1 MASTSL
7 TATGTSPL
15 RDGLFRN
22 GYVIVPNVIDSG
34 DVIQPIVD
42 EYASVLDGLARDLVA
57 EGWISSSYGDLAF
70 EARLIQIAK
79 ESGSTHTQHFDISLP
94 QSNIRADTPIHLGDA
109 VFSLLINPDVLDVVE
124 QILGPEV
131 SVNPVQHV
139 RLKLPE
145 HALGD
150 NSDPM
155 MGKSP
160 WHQDGA
166 VVLQEA
172 DETEILT
179 VWIPLGEANE
189 ENGCMRVIPTDR
201 TAELVNHC
209 PSPVKGAH
217 IPDARVDPSAA
228 VTLPMTAGS
237 LLLLH
242 TRTVHDSLP
251 NQTADRLRVSLDLRY
266 QPTGQPSG
274 REQFPS
280 FVVRSQL
287 YPDRVTTDPAEW
299 RNGWLDA
306 RSRLAKEGIPPFNRW
321 DPTSPLC
328 A

>member
-1 MASTSL
+1 VTVTVTS
-7 TATGTSPL
+7 SL
-15 RDGLFRN
+15 RDELFRQ
-22 GYVIVPNVIDSG
+22 GYVVVPDAIDPRQ
-34 DVIQPIVD
+34 ILQPVLE
-42 EYASVLDGLARDLVA
+42 EYARVLDGLARDLLA
-57 EGWISSSYGDLAF
+57 SGKIRSSYDDLPF
-70 EARLIQIAK
+70 ETRLIQIAK
-79 ESGSTHTQHFDISLP
+79 ESGSTHTQHFDITLP
-94 QSNIRADTPIHLGDA
+94 QNNIRPDTPIHLGEA
-109 VFSLLINPDVLDVVE
+109 VFRLLTCPSVLDVVE
-124 QILGPEV
+124 QILGPEI

-139 RLKLPE
+139 RLKLPA
-145 HALGD
+145 HALGE
-150 NSDPM
+150 NPDPM

-166 VVLQEA
+166 VVLEEA

-201 TAELVNHC
+201 KAELANHC

-217 IPDARVDPSAA
+217 IPDEQVDPSAG
-228 VTLPMTAGS
+228 VTLPMSAGS

-251 NQTADRLRVSLDLRY
+251 NRTADRLRVSLDLRY

-280 FVVRSQL
+280 FVVRSQKH
-287 YPDRVTTDPAEW
+287 PERVTTEPAQW
-299 RNGWLDA
+299 KNGWLEA
-306 RSRLAKEGIPPFNRW
+306 RTRLAKDEVPPFNRW
-321 DPTSPLC
+321 DPNSPLC

>member
-1 MASTSL
+1 MTVTVA
-7 TATGTSPL
+7 SPL
-15 RDGLFRN
+15 RDELFRN
-22 GYVIVPNVIDSG
+22 GYVVVPDVIDPTK
-34 DVIQPIVD
+34 VLQPVLE
-42 EYASVLDGLARDLVA
+42 EYAGVLDRLATDLVA
-57 EGWISSSYGDLAF
+57 QGQISSTYADLPF

-79 ESGSTHTQHFDISLP
+79 ESGSTHTQHFDITLP
-94 QSNIRADTPIHLGDA
+94 QNNIRADTPIHLGDA
-109 VFSLLINPDVLDVVE
+109 VFKLLTCPSVLDVVE
-124 QILGPEV
+124 QILGPEI

-139 RLKLPE
+139 RLKLPA
-145 HALGD
+145 HALGE
-150 NSDPM
+150 NPDPM

-166 VVLQEA
+166 VVLEEA

-179 VWIPLGEANE
+179 VWIPLSEANE

-201 TAELVNHC
+201 SAELANHC

-217 IPDARVDPSAA
+217 IPDEQVDQAA
-228 VTLPMTAGS
+228 GRTLPMSAGS

-251 NQTADRLRVSLDLRY
+251 NRTADRLRVSLDLRY

-280 FVVRSQL
+280 FVVRSQAH
-287 YPDRVTTDPAEW
+287 PERVTTEPTEW
-299 RNGWLDA
+299 RDGWLEA
-306 RSRLAKEGIPPFNRW
+306 RSRLAQDDVPAFNRW
-321 DPTSPLC
+321 DPNSPLC

>member
-1 MASTSL
+1 MTVTVA
-7 TATGTSPL
+7 SPL
-15 RDGLFRN
+15 RDELFRN
-22 GYVIVPNVIDSG
+22 GYVVVPDVIDPTT
-34 DVIQPIVD
+34 VIKPVLE
-42 EYASVLDGLARDLVA
+42 EYARVLDELAADLA
-57 EGWISSSYGDLAF
+57 AQGQISSTYAHLPF

-79 ESGSTHTQHFDISLP
+79 ESGSTHTQHFDVTLP
-94 QSNIRADTPIHLGDA
+94 QNNIRADTPIHLGDA
-109 VFSLLINPDVLDVVE
+109 VFKLLTCPSVLDIVE
-124 QILGPEV
+124 QILGPEI

-139 RLKLPE
+139 RLKLPA

-150 NSDPM
+150 DPDPM

-166 VVLQEA
+166 VVLEEA

-201 TAELVNHC
+201 SAELANHC

-217 IPDARVDPSAA
+217 IPDAQVDQAA
-228 VTLPMTAGS
+228 GVTLPMSAGS
-237 LLLLH
+237 ILLLH

-251 NQTADRLRVSLDLRY
+251 NRTADRLRVSLDLRY

-280 FVVRSQL
+280 FVVRSET
-287 YPDRVTTDPAEW
+287 YPERVTTEPTDW
-299 RNGWLDA
+299 RNGWLEA
-306 RSRLAKEGIPPFNRW
+306 RSRLAQDEVPTFNRW
-321 DPTSPLC
+321 DPNSPLC

>member
-1 MASTSL
+1 MTTTVA
-7 TATGTSPL
+7 SPL
-15 RDGLFRN
+15 REDLFRS
-22 GYVIVPNVIDSG
+22 GYVVVPDVIDPG
-34 DVIQPIVD
+34 GVLRPVLD
-42 EYASVLDGLARDLVA
+42 EYAEVLDGLARDLA
-57 EGWISSSYGDLAF
+57 AAGSISSSYEDLPF

-79 ESGSTHTQHFDISLP
+79 ESGSTHTQHFDITLP
-94 QSNIRADTPIHLGDA
+94 QKNIRADTPIHLGDA
-109 VFSLLINPDVLDVVE
+109 VFRLLTNPNVLDVVE
-124 QILGPEV
+124 QILGPEI
-131 SVNPVQHV
+131 SINPVQHV
-139 RLKLPE
+139 RLKLPA

-150 NSDPM
+150 NPDPM

-166 VVLQEA
+166 VVLEEA

-201 TAELVNHC
+201 TAELANHC

-217 IPDARVDPSAA
+217 IPDDRVDPAA
-228 VTLPMTAGS
+228 GVTLPMMAGS

-251 NQTADRLRVSLDLRY
+251 NRTADRLRVSLDLRY

-280 FVVRSQL
+280 FVVRSEL
-287 YPDRVTTDPAEW
+287 HPERVTTDPAEW
-299 RNGWLDA
+299 RNGWLEA
-306 RSRLAKEGIPPFNRW
+306 RSRLAKDEVPLFNRW
-321 DPTSPLC
+321 DPNSPLC

>member
-1 MASTSL
+1 MTVTVSS
-7 TATGTSPL
+7 SL
-15 RDGLFRN
+15 RDELFRK
-22 GYVIVPNVIDSG
+22 GYVVIP
-34 DVIQPIVD
+34 DVIEPDDIIQPVRD
-42 EYASVLDGLARDLVA
+42 EYAGVLDGLARDLVESGA
-57 EGWISSSYGDLAF
+57 ISRSYDDLPF

-79 ESGSTHTQHFDISLP
+79 ESGSTHTQHFDITLP
-94 QSNIRADTPIHLGDA
+94 QKYIALDTPIHLGEA
-109 VFSLLINPDVLDVVE
+109 VFKLLTCPAVLDVVE
-124 QILGPEV
+124 QILGPEI

-139 RLKLPE
+139 RLKLPA

-150 NSDPM
+150 NPDPM

-166 VVLQEA
+166 VVLDEA

-201 TAELVNHC
+201 SAELANHC

-217 IPDARVDPSAA
+217 IPDAQVDPSAGI
-228 VTLPMTAGS
+228 TLPMTAGS
-237 LLLLH
+237 ILLLH

-251 NQTADRLRVSLDLRY
+251 NRTADRLRISLDLRY

-274 REQFPS
+274 REQFPT
-280 FVVRSQL
+280 FVVRSQRHPEL
-287 YPDRVTTDPAEW
+287 VITDPAEW
-299 RNGWLDA
+299 IKGWLEA
-306 RSRLAKEGIPPFNRW
+306 RTRLAKEELPVFNRW
-321 DPTSPLC
+321 DPNSPLC

>member
-1 MASTSL
+1 MT
-7 TATGTSPL
+7 TTVTSPL
-15 RDGLFRN
+15 RDELFRN
-22 GYVIVPNVIDSG
+22 GYVVVSNVIDPAE
-34 DVIQPIVD
+34 VLQPVLN
-42 EYASVLDGLARDLVA
+42 EYAGVLDRLARDLAVEA
-57 EGWISSSYGDLAF
+57 RISSNYEDLPF

-79 ESGSTHTQHFDISLP
+79 ESGSTHTQHFDITLP
-94 QSNIRADTPIHLGDA
+94 QINIRADTPIHLGDA
-109 VFSLLINPDVLDVVE
+109 VFNLLVNPNVLDVVE

-131 SVNPVQHV
+131 SLNPVQHV
-139 RLKLPE
+139 RMKLPE

-150 NSDPM
+150 NPDPM

-166 VVLQEA
+166 VVLEDA

-201 TAELVNHC
+201 SAELVNHC
-209 PSPVKGAH
+209 PSPIKGAH
-217 IPDARVDPSAA
+217 IPDARIDPSAGI
-228 VTLPMTAGS
+228 TLPMTAGS
-237 LLLLH
+237 ILMLH

-251 NQTADRLRVSLDLRY
+251 NRTADRLRVSLDLRY

-280 FVVRSQL
+280 FVVRSETH
-287 YPDRVTTDPAEW
+287 PEWVITDPAEW
-299 RNGWLDA
+299 RNGWLAA
-306 RSRLAKEGIPPFNRW
+306 RRRLAEDAVPPFNRW
-321 DPTSPLC
+321 DPNSPLC